1 MPVSNFSLIISQ
13 SVGHP
18 SDLSYANW
26 SVEAAVGD
34 KFNFSNKNLTQRR
47 VDICFRGEN
56 RCLGEIYEEN
66 WKAKGEAV
74 TPAVT
79 SVLE

>member
-13 SVGHP
+13 SVGRP

-26 SVEAAVGD
+26 SVVAAVGD
-34 KFNFSNKNLTQRR
+34 KFNFSNKKFNPASRR
-47 VDICFRGEN
+47 YMFSWRPWDEN

-66 WKAKGEAV
+66 
-74 TPAVT
+74 
-79 SVLE
+79 